1 MEERSQA
8 RGESALFI
16 VILAAIL
23 VVVNIVS
30 IRLFARV
37 DLTENRAHSLSKGSL
52 RVTEGLKDR
61 LTVKAYFTKNLPPPF
76 NTTEQ
81 YVRDLL
87 EEYQARSKGKM
98 TVEFIDPSTET
109 LAEEARQAGVREVT
123 HQVIEKDQASEKKG
137 FRGIQFLYM
146 GDSKVID
153 VITDTVGLEYEITSK
168 LKQLSG
174 EKSTIAFLQGHNE
187 PKTMRPPPQDPY
199 SMDQEPPAP
208 LENTRKLLTQYN
220 VRELD
225 LRKGEDSI
233 PEDIKAL
240 VVIGPTEKIP
250 EDEIFRIDQF
260 IMRGG
265 SAAFFVDGIAVDTST
280 GLVSTQENDVG
291 LDAFLEHFGVKLRK
305 DIAFDL
311 QCDTV
316 PIRGPFGL
324 PLATKYP
331 AWPVMEITVDHP
343 AVFRLP
349 VLTFPW
355 ASTLVTTPNAK
366 AGKVKTTVLASTTAK
381 SWREEGSIE
390 LEPSQS
396 DWKQR
401 YESATMRGP
410 FVMAAAVE
418 GKFKSFFE
426 SRPVPAAVKGAGEPE
441 VKKRADKEGRILVAG
456 SSQMTLDPIVA
467 VLARLHRAGDLAAN
481 QAFLLNSI
489 DWLTQE
495 QDLIEIRAKGVENPR
510 LNEIS
515 DSTRNLVK
523 YGNILA
529 WPLLFVVLGVV
540 RWAIRSRKGRGVRAA
555 APAEKPR
562 SEKDEREP
570 VEAKK
575 DGDSGGDS
583 DEKEDEAEKEKE
595 EEKKEVEEDKE
606 ADKEDRS

>member
-52 RVTEGLKDR
+52 RVVEGLKDK

-76 NTTEQ
+76 NATEQ

-98 TVEFIDPSTET
+98 TVEFIDPSTDT
-109 LAEEARQAGVREVT
+109 LAEEARQAGIREVT

-146 GDSKVID
+146 GDSKIID
-153 VITDTVGLEYEITSK
+153 VIADTVGLEYEITSK

-208 LENTRKLLTQYN
+208 LENTRKLLTQYS

-225 LRKGEDSI
+225 LRKGEDDI

-240 VVIGPTEKIP
+240 VVIGPTDKIP
-250 EDEIFRIDQF
+250 EEEIFRIDQF

-265 SAAFFVDGIAVDTST
+265 SAAFFVDGITVDTST
-280 GLVSTQENDVG
+280 GLVSTKDNDVG

-331 AWPVMEITVDHP
+331 AWPVMEVTADHP

-355 ASTLVTTPNAK
+355 ASTLVTTPNAP
-366 AGKVKTTVLASTTAK
+366 AGKVKLTVLASTTAK

-396 DWKQR
+396 DWKER

-418 GKFKSFFE
+418 GRFKSYFE
-426 SRPVPAAVKGAGEPE
+426 SRPVPASVKTGGEPQ
-441 VKKRADKEGRILVAG
+441 VKNRADKESRILVAG
-456 SSQMTLDPIVA
+456 SSQMALDPIVA

-481 QAFLLNSI
+481 QAFILNSI

-510 LNEIS
+510 LGEIS

-529 WPLLFVVLGVV
+529 WPLLFVVLGIA
-540 RWAIRSRKGRGVRAA
+540 RWAIRSRKGRGGKAA
-555 APAEKPR
+555 APPEKTR
-562 SEKDEREP
+562 AR
-570 VEAKK
+570 
-575 DGDSGGDS
+575 
-583 DEKEDEAEKEKE
+583 EDEEDEKEKE
-595 EEKKEVEEDKE
+595 ESAGRDDEKEEEEKEEDKEVEEE
-606 ADKEDRS
+606 AVKEDKS